1 MGENSTSDFDDRG
14 GSTLEESPPRDS
26 ETNESPAGKSEVTRE
41 SKGIRESLSTIFSWR
56 NYTVYLLTA
65 WVYNGFAIIYEFFNL
80 YLRALDWDYVLI
92 GTVVTIIVALSAA
105 SRLVGGYVGDVV
117 DRKRLSALAMLMLA
131 MYHLIMGVT
140 TDFIFIFGAL
150 VIYATMDLAK
160 GGSTAYI
167 MENIPKEHSGLA
179 LSLFQTGRSWGILTL
194 AAFGL
199 MLPIFDF
206 PVSMRLIYLVSGVF
220 LLVCALARAVLLS
233 PSPQKGRA
241 KDRPLWRDFVAEN
254 RQAVKLILSYMPAVM
269 AIVVLDAISD
279 SLWRYGALIYTNEEL
294 EFTIPSIAVMVLI
307 PLIISLPLLIKVG
320 RFSDVKGMKKTTL
333 LVYSIMPICAGLL
346 FMAQHIEYW
355 VPVSIVDAADSI
367 VGGLELIFTTP
378 FLAIVI
384 KAINDSLW
392 ALVLMTLI
400 QKSMPSTDTAKV
412 LGIFWTVVYVV
423 TSPGYF
429 VGGLIF
435 EFMGPANMFIII
447 MIVNLLILGGIAKY
461 GFRSKEPETL
471 TERIG
476 VLESTVDQ
484 LKREIEDFRTRR
496 KL

>member
-14 GSTLEESPPRDS
+14 GSILEESPPRDS
-26 ETNESPAGKSEVTRE
+26 TTTESPAEE
-41 SKGIRESLSTIFSWR
+41 SKESKSIRESLRIIFSWR

-65 WVYNGFAIIYEFFNL
+65 WVYNGFAVVYEFFNL
-80 YLRALDWDYVLI
+80 YLRALNWDYVLI
-92 GTVVTIIVALSAA
+92 GTVVTIVVALSAA
-105 SRLVGGYVGDVV
+105 SRLVGGYMGDVV

-167 MENIPKEHSGLA
+167 MENIPKEHSGFA

-199 MLPIFDF
+199 IVPILGF
-206 PVSMRLIYLVSGVF
+206 PESMRLIYIVSGVF
-220 LLVCALARAVLLS
+220 LLICAVAREVLLS

-241 KDRPLWRDFVAEN
+241 KDRPLWRDFVVEN
-254 RQAVKLILSYMPAVM
+254 RQAVKLIVSYMPAVL
-269 AIVVLDAISD
+269 AIVVLDAVSD
-279 SLWRYGALIYTNEEL
+279 SLWRYGALIYTNEVL
-294 EFTIPSIAVMVLI
+294 EFTIPNITLMVLI
-307 PLIISLPLLIKVG
+307 PLAISLPLLLKVG

-333 LVYSIMPICAGLL
+333 LVYSIMPICAALL
-346 FMAQHIEYW
+346 IIAQDVPHW
-355 VPVSIVDAADSI
+355 VPESIFNAAESIVS
-367 VGGLELIFTTP
+367 GLGLIFTTP

-400 QKSMPSTDTAKV
+400 QKSMPRTDTAKV
-412 LGIFWTVVYVV
+412 LGIFWTVVYIV

-429 VGGLIF
+429 VGGLVF
-435 EFMGPANMFIII
+435 QFMGPSNMFVII
-447 MIVNLLILGGIAKY
+447 MIANFLILGGIAKY
-461 GFRSKEPETL
+461 GFKSKEPQTL
-471 TERIG
+471 TQRIDL
-476 VLESTVDQ
+476 LESRVDE
-484 LKREIEDFRTRR
+484 LKREFEDFRSRR

>member
-1 MGENSTSDFDDRG
+1 M
-14 GSTLEESPPRDS
+14 
-26 ETNESPAGKSEVTRE
+26 
-41 SKGIRESLSTIFSWR
+41 
-56 NYTVYLLTA
+56 
-65 WVYNGFAIIYEFFNL
+65 YNGFAVIYEFFNL

-92 GTVVTIIVALSAA
+92 GTVVTIIVALSAI
-105 SRLVGGYVGDVV
+105 SRLIGGYVGDVV

-167 MENIPKEHSGLA
+167 MENIPKEHSGFA

-199 MLPIFDF
+199 IVPILGFSE
-206 PVSMRLIYLVSGVF
+206 SMRLIYIVSGLF
-220 LLVCALARAVLLS
+220 LLICAIAREVLLS
-233 PSPQKGRA
+233 PSPQKGRT

-254 RQAVKLILSYMPAVM
+254 RQAVRLILSYMPAVL
-269 AIVVLDAISD
+269 AIVVLDAVSD
-279 SLWRYGALIYTNEEL
+279 SLWRYGALIYTNEVL
-294 EFTIPSIAVMVLI
+294 DFTYENITVMVLV
-307 PLIISLPLLIKVG
+307 PLVISLPLLLKVG

-346 FMAQHIEYW
+346 IIAQNVEYW
-355 VPVSIVDAADSI
+355 VPESLYFAAESIAA
-367 VGGLELIFTTP
+367 GLGLIFTTP

-400 QKSMPSTDTAKV
+400 QKSMPRTDTAKV
-412 LGIFWTVVYVV
+412 LGIFWTVVYIV

-429 VGGLIF
+429 AGGMIF
-435 EFMGPANMFIII
+435 EFLGPSNMFVVI
-447 MIVNLLILGGIAKY
+447 MIANLLILGGIARY
-461 GFRSKEPETL
+461 GFRSKEPQTL
-471 TERIG
+471 TERID
-476 VLESTVDQ
+476 VLGSTVDQ
-484 LKREIEDFRTRR
+484 LKREIEDFRSRR